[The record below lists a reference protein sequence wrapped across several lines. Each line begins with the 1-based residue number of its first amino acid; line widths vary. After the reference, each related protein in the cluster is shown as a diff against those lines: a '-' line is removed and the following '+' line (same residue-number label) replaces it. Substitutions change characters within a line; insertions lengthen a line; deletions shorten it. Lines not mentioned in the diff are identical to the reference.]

1 MTPIAVIVKS
11 ILRLKVYYFNF
22 LPLCGF
28 GNSPPHTGGLIVNL
42 SPMELKNLFA
52 THRAVALF
60 GEKPIGVKRV
70 NIPPLEDF
78 VGIDRQR
85 ELLIRNTRALLEG
98 KPFNDALL
106 WGKRG
111 TGKSSLVRAMLNL
124 SPSLRIFQVDKERV
138 EFLFQF
144 FDLAWEMGDYKF
156 LVLVDDLTIT
166 GEGERTIRV
175 LKTLLEGSVFER
187 PPNVAIYAT
196 SNRRNL
202 APDQHLENLYK
213 FPREEIEERFSLV
226 DRFGLRIGFTDFG
239 REDYI
244 KAVELYCKKYGI
256 PFGEKVKEAALA
268 YAAERDFSGRTAHHF
283 VRHYIAIGS

>member
-1 MTPIAVIVKS
+1 
-11 ILRLKVYYFNF
+11 
-22 LPLCGF
+22 
-28 GNSPPHTGGLIVNL
+28 
-42 SPMELKNLFA
+42 MELKNLFQ

-60 GEKPIGVKRV
+60 GERPIGVKRV

-78 VGIDRQR
+78 VGVERQK
-85 ELLIRNTRALLEG
+85 ELLIKNTLALLGG
-98 KPFNDALL
+98 KPFNDVLL

-111 TGKSSLVRAMLNL
+111 TGKSSLVRSMLNL
-124 SPSLRIFQVDKERV
+124 SPSLKLFQIDKDRV
-138 EFLFQF
+138 EFLFDF
-144 FDLAWEMGDYKF
+144 FDLAWELGEFRF

-166 GEGERTIRV
+166 ADGERTIRI
-175 LKTLLEGSVFER
+175 LRTLLEGSVFER

-226 DRFGLRIGFTDFG
+226 DRFGLRIGFTDFS
-239 REDYI
+239 REDYL

-256 PFGEKVKEAALA
+256 PFGKTVKEAALE

-283 VRHYIAIGS
+283 VRHYIATRL